1 MLDSS
6 DKQKV
11 IKFIKASLNT
21 ELKSM
26 LLTRP
31 NIFLQVTRSLVLQIS
46 GISKSSCS
54 TRTVAEDVM
63 FIKASLNTETEVRLA
78 QTFTLYGP
86 TYITNVLSMLLK
98 SYFLCVSVRPCAC
111 SSEVRNHLT

>member
-26 LLTRP
+26 LLTPPRP
-31 NIFLQVTRSLVLQIS
+31 NSFLQVTRSLILQIS

-54 TRTVAEDVM
+54 TRTVAEDGM

-78 QTFTLYGP
+78 QTSSI
-86 TYITNVLSMLLK
+86 YIINPHPEFVCLSVPRHI
-98 SYFLCVSVRPCAC
+98 SGTP
-111 SSEVRNHLT
+111 